1 MCGDKASPLSIIASA
16 DAAVGQHGP
25 KGGATTT
32 HTVTCLRTDRFIFP
46 HRISHEDIKW
56 QNCKWYAGKTINKV
70 ILVRQEPL
78 KKSYDCVV
86 IQRARP
92 ITIARAQ
99 GLAFIYDCLH
109 NEKNINFNYQFN

>member
-1 MCGDKASPLSIIASA
+1 M
-16 DAAVGQHGP
+16 
-25 KGGATTT
+25 
-32 HTVTCLRTDRFIFP
+32 
-46 HRISHEDIKW
+46 
-56 QNCKWYAGKTINKV
+56 
-70 ILVRQEPL
+70 